1 MLHDRLDGDRDR
13 RKDDQGHEQLAR
25 LHTNAS
31 DRWSLSVR
39 YRGRRRFGEEA
50 SVKWVTREN
59 ANVDRIACPW
69 LIRRFIDPE
78 AEFIFVGRDEVL
90 EVAERE
96 EGNSYDAPGAKYTHR
111 DGKCSFDVLVEDFE
125 LTADPG
131 LVRLA
136 KIVRAADVQED
147 IDSVPEGRGL
157 SAIAH
162 GFALL
167 HGSEDHRKIELE
179 SPMYDALYAWCQT
192 EPAG

>member
-1 MLHDRLDGDRDR
+1 M
-13 RKDDQGHEQLAR
+13 
-25 LHTNAS
+25 
-31 DRWSLSVR
+31 
-39 YRGRRRFGEEA
+39 
-50 SVKWVTREN
+50 KWVTREN

-96 EGNSYDAPGAKYTHR
+96 GGNSYDAPGATYTHR

-125 LTADPG
+125 LTADAG

-136 KIVRAADVQED
+136 KIVHAADVHED
-147 IDSVPEGRGL
+147 IDSVPEGHGL

-167 HGSEDHRKIELE
+167 HSTDDHRKIELE
-179 SPMYDALYAWCQT
+179 SPMYDALYAWCQ
-192 EPAG
+192 EEQAE